1 MKSNLSQSE
10 KITDGLRR
18 SFKSGDCKMANR
30 ACYGYTVVNDGELCI
45 NEAEAKIVRWIF
57 NSYLAGDSFGKIA
70 KGLEK
75 QSTCSPTGKAKW
87 NCEAISKLLSNEKY
101 IGSVLLQKTMSF
113 CGTQFSNDG
122 ELEKVLIQGHHDAI
136 IAPETFERVQ
146 QMKQERAKQPAQGME
161 MVRY

>member
-1 MKSNLSQSE
+1 MKTNLSQSE

-30 ACYGYTVVNDGELCI
+30 VCYGYTVMNDGKLCI
-45 NEAEAKIVRWIF
+45 NEAEAKTVRWIF

-70 KGLEK
+70 ANLERMGIV
-75 QSTCSPTGKAKW
+75 SPSGKMKW
-87 NCEAISKLLSNEKY
+87 NREAISKLLSNEKY

-122 ELEKVLIQGHHDAI
+122 KLEKVLIKDHHDAI

-161 MVRY
+161 MVMY